1 MNLHKS
7 FSVPCLLACV
17 VMLSLLSSAFAQA
30 PPALPDRVAALIARK
45 LDELSP
51 GGQADRRAT
60 MLRALYGAR
69 SFRPLWMEP
78 ARVRELAA
86 AVEDSR
92 SDGLEPADYRLDW
105 LRLIAA
111 APVADPATL
120 AERDLLLSDT
130 LAMLVRDLRH
140 GRHDPRRHHVLWN
153 FSAPPDARTAA
164 DRLAVLLESGPLQ
177 RAVARQVPQLDAY
190 RQLKAGLAQ
199 YRSLAAA
206 GGWPPLPS
214 GPSLHPGARSERVPA
229 LRARLQASGE
239 MDRRTVAEP
248 DLFDD
253 TLVMALRHFQQR
265 HGLEP
270 DGVLGRATL
279 QALNVGVTQRIAQ
292 IIINLERLRWVAQD
306 LAADHVL
313 VDIAGYRASLQLA
326 GEPRWAGRV
335 IVGRP
340 VRQTPVLLDRVRR
353 VVLNPKWVVPPTIL
367 RQDVMPAMRRNP
379 AYLDEHRLRIV
390 DADGHTVDPASVDWH
405 GGHFPYRLVQE
416 SGAEGSL
423 GQIKFELG
431 NRYSIYLHDTP
442 TRTLFQRAQ
451 RAYSSGCVRVQDP
464 LALAVLLLGDAARW
478 DVAGLQAAID
488 TGTTRVLVPAR
499 EIPVLLLYL
508 TAVADEAGVV
518 SFREDVYRHDP
529 ALLAAL
535 AS

>member
-1 MNLHKS
+1 MHKS
-7 FSVPCLLACV
+7 FFLPRWLAGVLLLA
-17 VMLSLLSSAFAQA
+17 LL
-30 PPALPDRVAALIARK
+30 PAALAQVPASAPEVERVSARIARK
-45 LDELSP
+45 LDELSS
-51 GGQADRRAT
+51 GGQVDGQVAL
-60 MLRALYGAR
+60 LRALYGAR
-69 SFRPLWMEP
+69 AYRPLWMAP
-78 ARVRELAA
+78 ARVRELLA

-105 LRLIAA
+105 LRQVVATPL
-111 APVADPATL
+111 ADPAAL

-130 LAMLVRDLRH
+130 LALLVRHLRH
-140 GRHDPRRHHVLWN
+140 GRRDPRRHHALWN
-153 FSAPPDARTAA
+153 FSSPPDVRTEATRLAAVLEAGPLAAALVRLAPP
-164 DRLAVLLESGPLQ
+164 
-177 RAVARQVPQLDAY
+177 LDAY

-199 YRSLAAA
+199 YRTLAAA
-206 GGWPPLPS
+206 GGWPALPA

-229 LRARLQASGE
+229 LRARLQASAD
-239 MDRRTVAEP
+239 MDARTVAEP
-248 DLFDD
+248 ELFDD
-253 TLVMALRHFQQR
+253 TLALALRRFQQR
-265 HGLEP
+265 HGLEA

-279 QALNVGVTQRIAQ
+279 QALNVGVKQRIAQ
-292 IIINLERLRWVAQD
+292 IVINLERLRWAAQE
-306 LAADHVL
+306 LAADHLL

-326 GEPRWAGRV
+326 GQPRWAGRV

-353 VVLNPKWVVPPTIL
+353 LVLNPKWVVPPTIL
-367 RQDVMPAMRRNP
+367 REDVMPAMRRNP
-379 AYLDEHRLRIV
+379 AYLDQHRLRIV
-390 DADGHTVDPASVDWH
+390 DEAGRPVDPASVDWH

-442 TRTLFQRAQ
+442 TRALFQRAQ

-464 LALAVLLLGDAARW
+464 LALAVQLLGEGRDAAA
-478 DVAGLQAAID
+478 VQAAID
-488 TGTTRVLVPAR
+488 AGSTRVLTPAR